1 MLKLMHTENI
11 YHLFYFLDL
20 LLLLYLLNIQRI
32 LCMIYI
38 FLNLFYE
45 GDNLLAQ
52 HFQI

>member
-11 YHLFYFLDL
+11 YHLFYFLHL
-20 LLLLYLLNIQRI
+20 LLLLYLEDSI
-32 LCMIYI
+32 MIYL